1 MRRPLCYSA
10 AAAAFETAV
19 FYFLGA
25 PAAVMIIVLCGVS
38 AVVLCS
44 CAGRIKSDYRED
56 GRRPLTDMVIV
67 VMASLVCA
75 FCNMCSYTQN
85 ERAAEKMF
93 DSVSEVSGTVLQRS
107 DRTSASGSSYV
118 RYTVSVSEVNGKSYS
133 GRLHLIVNDYSENA
147 EGIGSGPVPGNK
159 MTAAGECSRAQG
171 RRNPGCF
178 DYERHL
184 KASGISGVMTAAVSV
199 EDDSTDLRSF
209 LYHLKQD
216 MTGYIKE
223 YSDEETA
230 AMVSGI
236 MFGDKSMMDEDTL
249 ETFQKNGTA
258 HILAVSGI
266 HIGMIYGFLSFLW
279 IWRKGRMFFCTMS
292 AFFICYVIL
301 ADFSPSV
308 IRAVVMIEAHIFA
321 TVTNRRYDL
330 DSAAFLTALG
340 SMFMNPMQIFHTGFQ
355 MSYLAVLTLSLV
367 LPYIHRFYT
376 GVLSAGAAVQAGLLP
391 YIMYVFN
398 YVSLISLIV
407 NVPVIM
413 LAGFIV
419 PLGLISAV
427 FSMIYA
433 PLMAPAAGLLR
444 LLCRAL
450 TWLNDMTCAD
460 GVTVFDVRSPDIR
473 LVTAYYVMMFL
484 FMSETGRLLF
494 MRHEKNILILCVV
507 LVFTVVQISG
517 MCCSNKFR
525 KADLVFV
532 DVGQG
537 ACVHLRTSG
546 GDYMV
551 DGGGSI
557 NYDMGKKTLKPYLL
571 KNGVRK
577 LDGAFVTHLHTDHY
591 KGIAELCRQGMVRK
605 LYIYEGNR
613 GKEAQLTKDTG
624 LSSGDIVYIR
634 KGQRIILGDDTY
646 VDVLWPEGISWDQS
660 EAPADITDE
669 DENAYSLIM
678 KIVHEGKSVMITG
691 DIDSDCHEMLAGM
704 YGGQLSTDILQVAHH
719 GSRYSFSSRFIDEAC
734 PSAAVFQV
742 GKNNYGHPNEGVI
755 SEYRSRGMR
764 IFRNDQDGAVG
775 FRWSRGSGIG
785 TMTVR

>member
-1 MRRPLCYSA
+1 M
-10 AAAAFETAV
+10 
-19 FYFLGA
+19 
-25 PAAVMIIVLCGVS
+25 
-38 AVVLCS
+38 
-44 CAGRIKSDYRED
+44 
-56 GRRPLTDMVIV
+56 
-67 VMASLVCA
+67 
-75 FCNMCSYTQN
+75 
-85 ERAAEKMF
+85 
-93 DSVSEVSGTVLQRS
+93 
-107 DRTSASGSSYV
+107 
-118 RYTVSVSEVNGKSYS
+118 
-133 GRLHLIVNDYSENA
+133 
-147 EGIGSGPVPGNK
+147 
-159 MTAAGECSRAQG
+159 
-171 RRNPGCF
+171 
-178 DYERHL
+178 
-184 KASGISGVMTAAVSV
+184 
-199 EDDSTDLRSF
+199 
-209 LYHLKQD
+209 
-216 MTGYIKE
+216 
-223 YSDEETA
+223 
-230 AMVSGI
+230 
-236 MFGDKSMMDEDTL
+236 
-249 ETFQKNGTA
+249 
-258 HILAVSGI
+258 
-266 HIGMIYGFLSFLW
+266 
-279 IWRKGRMFFCTMS
+279 
-292 AFFICYVIL
+292 
-301 ADFSPSV
+301 
-308 IRAVVMIEAHIFA
+308 
-321 TVTNRRYDL
+321 
-330 DSAAFLTALG
+330 
-340 SMFMNPMQIFHTGFQ
+340 
-355 MSYLAVLTLSLV
+355 
-367 LPYIHRFYT
+367 
-376 GVLSAGAAVQAGLLP
+376 
-391 YIMYVFN
+391 FN

-494 MRHEKNILILCVV
+494 MRHEKKILILCAV
-507 LVFTVVQISG
+507 LVITVVQISG

-557 NYDMGKKTLKPYLL
+557 NYDVGKKTLKPYLL

-605 LYIYEGNR
+605 LYTYEGNR

-646 VDVLWPEGISWDQS
+646 VDVLWPEGISRDQS

-691 DIDSDCHEMLAGM
+691 DIDSECHEMLAGM

-719 GSRYSFSSRFIDEAC
+719 GSRYSFSSRFTDEAC

-742 GKNNYGHPNEGVI
+742 GKNNYGHPDEGVI

-764 IFRNDQDGAVG
+764 ICRNDQDGAVG

>member
-10 AAAAFETAV
+10 AAAAFEIAV
-19 FYFLGA
+19 FYYLGA
-25 PAAVMIIVLCGVS
+25 PAAVMIMILCGVS
-38 AVVLCS
+38 AAVLCS
-44 CAGRIKSDYRED
+44 CAGRITADCRED
-56 GRRPLTDMVIV
+56 KKKPLTDMIIV

-75 FCNMCSYTQN
+75 FCSMCNYTQN
-85 ERAAEKMF
+85 EQAAEKMF
-93 DSVSEVSGTVLQRS
+93 DSISEVSGTVLQRS
-107 DRTSASGSSYV
+107 DRTSASGSRYV

-133 GRLHLIVNDYSENA
+133 GRLRLIVNDYSENV
-147 EGIGSGPVPGNK
+147 GRIGSGPVPGNK
-159 MTAAGECSRAQG
+159 ITASGECSRASG

-199 EDDSTDLRSF
+199 KDGSTDLRSF

-216 MTGYIKE
+216 MTGYIEE
-223 YSDEETA
+223 YSDDETA

-279 IWRKGRMFFCTMS
+279 IWRKGRLFFCAMS

-321 TVTNRRYDL
+321 SVTNRRYDL
-330 DSAAFLTALG
+330 DSAAFFTALG

-391 YIMYVFN
+391 YTMYVFN
-398 YVSLISLIV
+398 YVSVVSLIV
-407 NVPVIM
+407 NVPVII

-427 FSMIYA
+427 LSMICV
-433 PLMAPAAGLLR
+433 PLMAPAACILR

-460 GVTVFDVRSPDIR
+460 GVTVFNVTSPDIR
-473 LVTAYYVMMFL
+473 LLTAYYAVMFL

-494 MRHEKNILILCVV
+494 MKHEKKILILCTV
-507 LVFTVVQISG
+507 LVIMVVQISG
-517 MCCSNKFR
+517 MCCSNTFR
-525 KADLVFV
+525 KADVVFV

-546 GDYMV
+546 GDYMI

-557 NYDMGKKTLKPYLL
+557 NYDVGKKTLKPYLL
-571 KNGVRK
+571 KNGIRK

-591 KGIAELCRQGMVRK
+591 KGLAELCRQGMVRK
-605 LYIYEGNR
+605 LYTYEGNR
-613 GKEAQLTKDTG
+613 VKEPQIIKDTG
-624 LSSGDIVYIR
+624 LTSDDLVYIC
-634 KGQRIILGDDTY
+634 KGQRIMMGDDTY
-646 VDVLWPEGISWDQS
+646 VDVLWPEGISGYQS
-660 EAPADITDE
+660 EVSDEGADE

-678 KIVHEGKSVMITG
+678 KIVHEGKTVMITG
-691 DIDSDCHEMLAGM
+691 DIDAECHDMLAEM
-704 YGGQLSTDILQVAHH
+704 YGGQLRTDILQVAHH
-719 GSRYSFSSRFIDEAC
+719 GSRYSFSSRFTEEAC
-734 PSAAVFQV
+734 PSVAVFQV
-742 GKNNYGHPNEGVI
+742 GKNNYGHPDEGVI
-755 SEYRSRGMR
+755 SEYRSRGMK
-764 IFRNDQDGAVG
+764 IFRNDREGAVG
-775 FRWSRGSGIG
+775 FCWSSGSRIG